1 MIPMKLSILQHT
13 EQEPPGF
20 FEDYTQQAGIPY
32 EIIPLYRT
40 MTVPPIASSH
50 LLFLGGPM
58 SVNQEDLY
66 PYLVEEKRLIRSWIA
81 EGRPVLGVCLGAQL
95 IASAC
100 GAKVFPCT
108 EEIGWHRVD
117 MSGPVHVPGIPP
129 SFTAFQLHG
138 ETFTIP
144 PSGFRVCTGHEVENQ
159 ALAVGSALGLQFHV
173 EVTAEMIGEWTSH
186 LPEERQS
193 MIMEETAH
201 QIQESSRLCKALCAS
216 FFNAPEHGHSWI
228 GP

>member
-1 MIPMKLSILQHT
+1 MILMKLSILQHT

-20 FEDYTQQAGIPY
+20 FERYAQQAGIPC
-32 EIIPLYRT
+32 EVIPLYRT
-40 MTVPPIASSH
+40 MAVPPIDSSH

-66 PYLVEEKRLIRSWIA
+66 PYLAEEKRLIRSWIA
-81 EGRPVLGVCLGAQL
+81 AGRPVLGVCLGAQL

-100 GAKVFPCT
+100 GARVFPCT

-117 MSGPVHVPGIPP
+117 MNGPVHVPGFPQ
-129 SFTAFQLHG
+129 SFNAFQFHG

-144 PSGFRVCTGHEVENQ
+144 PGGHKVCSGHDVENQ

-173 EVTAEMIGEWTSH
+173 EVTADMVQEWISP
-186 LPEERQS
+186 LPEERQYV
-193 MIMEETAH
+193 ILRETEH
-201 QIQESSRLCKALCAS
+201 QIQESSRLCMALSAA
-216 FFNAPEHGHSWI
+216 FFNAPEHGHSWT